1 VAKRRNKHVG
11 SSFDEFLRTEG
22 LYEEVTTLA
31 WKRCCPGKSVSD
43 EEGAYQQERD
53 GKEDGHQPQPA

>member
-11 SSFDEFLRTEG
+11 SSFDQFLRTEV

-31 WKRCCPGKSVSD
+31 WGVVLGS
-43 EEGAYQQERD
+43 Q
-53 GKEDGHQPQPA
+53 

>member
-31 WKRCCPGKSVSD
+31 GSGCCPGKLVK
-43 EEGAYQQERD
+43 R
-53 GKEDGHQPQPA
+53 